1 MKSKREMVQYI
12 IWGILSSL
20 LNIGLFQGFLM
31 FHVDYRVANAITLIV
46 VKVFSY
52 ISNKIFVF
60 KTPYKEGKFLL
71 KEIFSFFIARGTTFL
86 LDFAGVWLM
95 VEVIKTDA
103 FISKCVM
110 AVIVICVNYILSK
123 KFVFRKK

>member
-20 LNIGLFQGFLM
+20 LNIGLFQGLLM
-31 FHVDYRVANAITLIV
+31 FHIDYRVANAITLIV

-52 ISNKIFVF
+52 ISNKMFVF
-60 KTPYKEGKFLL
+60 KTPYEGGKALL

-95 VEVIKTDA
+95 VEVIKADA

-110 AVIVICVNYILSK
+110 TVIVIFVNYILSK